1 MELKEMRARTA
12 DPSQPWAPPPGTHH
26 QAPPGV
32 GARDQDREQFRLAPP
47 GEGARDQHREQIH
60 LHDGRGV

>member
-1 MELKEMRARTA
+1 MELKEMSLRTA

-32 GARDQDREQFRLAPP
+32 GAHDQDREQFRLAPP
-47 GEGARDQHREQIH
+47 GEGTRDQDREQFH
-60 LHDGRGV
+60 LHACRGV